1 MSFKA
6 RILFAGGTLYWR
18 LFRPVTLGV
27 RLLLIKD
34 DSIVLVKHSYQPE
47 WYLPGG
53 GVKRN
58 ETLAQ
63 AGRREA
69 MEEVG
74 ARLDHL
80 QFFGI
85 YSNLTQPKSDHVAVF
100 LCQAFEIVGRSDYEI
115 ESMAFFPLAELPEDI
130 SSGSYNRILDYLAGN
145 HAPGTGDW

>member
-1 MSFKA
+1 MSLKA
-6 RILFAGGTLYWR
+6 RVLFAAGNLYWR

-34 DSIVLVKHSYQPE
+34 GSILLVKHSYQPE

-69 MEEVG
+69 MEEAG
-74 ARLDHL
+74 AELGQL

-100 LCQAFEIVGRSDYEI
+100 VCHSFEVVGRSDYEI
-115 ESMAFFPLAELPEDI
+115 ESATFFPLRSLPPDI
-130 SSGSYNRILDYLAGN
+130 SSGSLNRIREYMAGD
-145 HAPGTGDW
+145 HVAGAGDW

>member
-1 MSFKA
+1 MSLKA

-34 DSIVLVKHSYQPE
+34 GAIVLVKHSYQPE

-100 LCQAFEIVGRSDYEI
+100 LCQSFEIVGRSDYEI
-115 ESMAFFPLAELPEDI
+115 ESVEFFPLAGLPADI
-130 SSGSYNRILDYLAGN
+130 SSGSHNRIMEYLAGD
-145 HAPGTGDW
+145 HVPSAEEW